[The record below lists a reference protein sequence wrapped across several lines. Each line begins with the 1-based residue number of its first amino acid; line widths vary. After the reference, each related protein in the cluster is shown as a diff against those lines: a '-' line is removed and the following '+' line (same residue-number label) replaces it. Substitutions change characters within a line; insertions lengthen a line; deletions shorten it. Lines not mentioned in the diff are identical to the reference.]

1 VMPVKLRVVLLA
13 AFAGLAMQAFGSAA
27 YAQVESSPAGPSGSS
42 LAIQIEE
49 LERSWTMQSGAGQY
63 RYFAEAISIAS
74 VLSAKER
81 GEAEVG
87 ALQLLSNLL
96 SKRATS
102 VEVGAADLVAQS
114 RVARF
119 VLAHLANTPE
129 LRRVQAQSLAELLKR
144 VRREL
149 QADYVPKQVYMNV
162 APPAGQGPRIAGMSP
177 DAIADPSAREKYEE
191 AILQNQLD
199 NLTNT
204 RQAELQRMN
213 EELGKEILGQLRQRA
228 AAGELNV
235 ELIEALLRAPGFSAE
250 EKESLTQAVH
260 DARRVAGR

>member
-1 VMPVKLRVVLLA
+1 MTRMKLQVVLA
-13 AFAGLAMQAFGSAA
+13 AFAGLAMQAVGSAA
-27 YAQVESSPAGPSGSS
+27 YAQAESPLAVPRRSS
-42 LAIQIEE
+42 LAVQIDE
-49 LERSWTMQSGAGQY
+49 LERSWTMHSGAGQY
-63 RYFAEAISIAS
+63 RYFAEAIAIAS
-74 VLSAKER
+74 ALSGKDR

-87 ALQLLSNLL
+87 SLRLLNNLL
-96 SKRATS
+96 MKRATS

-129 LRRVQAQSLAELLKR
+129 QRRAQAQSLAELLKR

-149 QADYVPKQVYMNV
+149 QAGYVPKPVYMNV
-162 APPAGQGPRIAGMSP
+162 APPAGQGPRLAGMSP
-177 DAIADPSAREKYEE
+177 DAIVDPSAREKYEE

-213 EELGKEILGQLRQRA
+213 EELGKAILGQLRQRA

-235 ELIEALLRAPGFSAE
+235 EVIEGLLRAPGFSAE